1 MLKRRKRSGGY
12 PSNHRDSHRRRTPH
26 HLNTHRRKSRT
37 STINHIMAPSKDKE
51 NGTKDKDKRECEKI
65 RDCEKN
71 DTKIENGKRTEKME
85 VDTDQGSKS
94 SKRTWTQKIC
104 DLVKTVHS
112 FESKSL
118 RRNECVPFIINDT
131 QVGLVLPE
139 VLSKLEFHNDIFFVV
154 RDLLTNRVRYVT
166 MATDLEDKKKRSIQF
181 NNVMRD
187 WKDRD
192 LFTAL
197 RGWRNETHPVK
208 VGFATESFLDV
219 ERSACCLFGF
229 KTYGVHVN
237 GYVRNDSGDVYMWIA
252 RRSKTKATYP
262 GKLDNTVAGGISS
275 DEGVLKTVI
284 RECKEEAGIPE
295 KLASAARPAGT
306 ISYFTENEHGLYPET
321 QFVFDLELP
330 RSFEP
335 TNTDDEVS
343 DYYLLPIKEV
353 KELIATNEFKP
364 NSALVLLD
372 FFIRH
377 GAIDPDTETNY
388 INFTQGCRRKLPY

>member
-1 MLKRRKRSGGY
+1 MPKSKLSDSISA
-12 PSNHRDSHRRRTPH
+12 SNTATAVDQ
-26 HLNTHRRKSRT
+26 NK
-37 STINHIMAPSKDKE
+37 NIMGPAKDKE
-51 NGTKDKDKRECEKI
+51 NGSKEKDKGDSKVEKM
-65 RDCEKN
+65 N
-71 DTKIENGKRTEKME
+71 KME
-85 VDTDQGSKS
+85 VDGEPCPK

-192 LFTAL
+192 LFSTL
-197 RGWRNETHPVK
+197 RGWRNETLPVK
-208 VGFATESFLDV
+208 TSFSGETLLEV

-229 KTYGVHVN
+229 RQYGVHVN

-252 RRSKTKATYP
+252 RRSKTKQTYP
-262 GKLDNTVAGGISS
+262 GKLDNTVAGAISCE
-275 DEGVLKTVI
+275 EGVLKTVI

-295 KLASAARPAGT
+295 KLASSARPAGT
-306 ISYFTENEHGLYPET
+306 ISYFQENELGLNPDTE
-321 QFVFDLELP
+321 FVFDLELP

-377 GAIDPDTETNY
+377 GAIDPDTEPNY
-388 INFTQGCRRKLPY
+388 IRFTQGCRRKLPY